1 MKKVILSAFVAMF
14 CVAGYAQ
21 DVTKQVVNVEGF
33 TYDNSFSAA
42 EVAAV
47 RRNVVS
53 SLQNTKRIIVVDL
66 TQQKSVEKEK
76 QNRQKATRMNDN
88 HEVKDMVELN
98 ANFIL
103 KGALNSIN
111 TVSKTGKDVI
121 SGGSYTYWESKLSYT
136 IVLIDPA
143 TGATTSTK
151 SYTST
156 ATSRDGANAARNAA
170 IEGSSNNMK
179 KFIEECFPVKGT
191 IVAIADGDSKKAK
204 SVYIN
209 LGNDAGMTKGQKLAV
224 YQVIDIAG
232 EKSEKEIGTL
242 TVKESMS
249 ATRSLCTVDK
259 GGDIIVKAMAT
270 NAEIT
275 IKTRAKRGFLSDV
288 FE

>member
-14 CVAGYAQ
+14 CATGFAQ
-21 DVTKQVVNVEGF
+21 DVTKEVVNVEGF
-33 TYDNSFSAA
+33 TYNNDFTAS
-42 EVAAV
+42 EVATV

-66 TQQKSVEKEK
+66 TQQASVANEAKK
-76 QNRQKATRMNDN
+76 RQNATRMNDN
-88 HEVKDMVELN
+88 HEVKDIVELN

-111 TVSKTGKDVI
+111 TVSKTGKDLI
-121 SGGSYTYWESKLSYT
+121 SGNSYTYWESKLSYT

-143 TGATTSTK
+143 TGATAST
-151 SYTST
+151 
-156 ATSRDGANAARNAA
+156 N
-170 IEGSSNNMK
+170 IEGSASNMK
-179 KFIEECFPVKGT
+179 KFIEDCFPVKGT

-204 SVYIN
+204 TVYIN

-242 TVKESMS
+242 TVQESMS
-249 ATRSLCTVDK
+249 ATRSLCKVDK

-270 NAEIT
+270 NAELT
-275 IKTRAKRGFLSDV
+275 IKTRAKRGFFADV
-288 FE
+288 F